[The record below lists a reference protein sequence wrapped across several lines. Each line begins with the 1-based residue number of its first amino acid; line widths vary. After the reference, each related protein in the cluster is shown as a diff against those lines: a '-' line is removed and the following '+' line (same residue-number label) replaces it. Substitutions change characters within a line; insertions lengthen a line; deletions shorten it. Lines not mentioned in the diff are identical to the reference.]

1 MKSTILIFFKHT
13 RKGEGR
19 SVLTYDLSRTGQPLY
34 LQLYR
39 AVRADILSGALTAG
53 EKLPSKRA
61 LAQHLEVSVATVQNA
76 YEQLLAE
83 GYIDS
88 MEKRGYFVRRVE
100 AAPVPPRAE
109 TPHAEAER
117 EWFMDLATNSVPDAE
132 FPFTVWTRL
141 LRRTLLEQDKKL
153 LRPVP
158 FNGVREL
165 REAIAEYLRAFRGM
179 SVDPEQIIVGA
190 GTEFLYHLL
199 IELLGRKLCYAVE
212 DPGYGK
218 IAAIYRSNEVSV
230 VPVPLDREGLSLT
243 ALERT
248 HADVAHISPAHH
260 YPTGLVMPIG
270 RRQALLRWAGDTRYI
285 LEDDYDSEFRFT
297 GRPIPP
303 LFASDTRGRVVY
315 LNTFSKTLAPSLRIA
330 YMVLPPPLLQQY
342 RARLRFYA
350 CTVPAFEQYTLALF
364 MRQGYFERHI
374 SRMRSY
380 YRRKRDAVIAAI
392 AASELRGRAEIM
404 EQDAGLHFLLRLD
417 TVLSDDALRR
427 RAAQAGL
434 RLALLSDY
442 YADPDAAPRHVLV
455 VNYTGIELRDL
466 AEALHRLAQ
475 IVQET

>member
-1 MKSTILIFFKHT
+1 M
-13 RKGEGR
+13 
-19 SVLTYDLSRTGQPLY
+19 LTYDLSRTGEPLY
-34 LQLYR
+34 TQLYR
-39 AVRADILSGALTAG
+39 AIRADILSGTLGAG

-61 LAQHLEVSVATVQNA
+61 LAQHLELSVSTVQNA

-88 MEKRGYFVRRVE
+88 AEKRGYFVRRVE
-100 AAPVPPRAE
+100 IAAAPSVPAPPQTE
-109 TPHAEAER
+109 ESR
-117 EWFMDLATNSVPDAE
+117 EWFMDLVTNSVSGAE

-141 LRRTLLEQDKKL
+141 LRRTLLEQDKRL
-153 LRPVP
+153 LRPMP
-158 FNGVREL
+158 YNGVREL
-165 REAIAEYLRAFRGM
+165 REAIAAYLRAFRGM
-179 SVDPEQIIVGA
+179 AVDPEQIVVGA

-199 IELLGRKLCYAVE
+199 IELLGRRLCYAVE

-218 IAAIYRSNEVSV
+218 IAAIYRSNEVRY
-230 VPVPLDREGLSLT
+230 VPVPLDREGLSVE

-270 RRQALLRWAGDTRYI
+270 RRQELLRWAGDTRYI

-303 LFASDTRGRVVY
+303 LFASDTRGRVIY

-330 YMVLPPPLLQQY
+330 YMVLPPALLQQY

-350 CTVPAFEQYTLALF
+350 CTVPAFEQYTLSAF
-364 MRQGYFERHI
+364 MQQGYFERHI
-374 SRMRSY
+374 NRMRSS

-392 AASELRGRAEIM
+392 DQSELRAEIM

-417 TVLSDDALRR
+417 TSLPDDELRR
-427 RAAQAGL
+427 RAAQLGL

-442 YADPDAAPRHVLV
+442 YARREDAPRHVLV

-466 AEALHRLAQ
+466 PEALHRLAQ
-475 IVQET
+475 VVRE